1 MTCMHIHR
9 HQVQIASTRNILQ
22 QQVPLG
28 FLFKL
33 IPVLSFFLLV
43 LLIFATFLLG
53 LITVY
58 QTLIITA
65 TAATSLYMNP
75 DLEY

>member
-1 MTCMHIHR
+1 MYAYPG
-9 HQVQIASTRNILQ
+9 HQVQIASISTRLQ

-28 FLFKL
+28 FFFKL
-33 IPVLSFFLLV
+33 IPVLSFFLLI
-43 LLIFATFLLG
+43 LIIFTAFLLG

-65 TAATSLYMNP
+65 TAATKLYINP